1 MNELPFTLTLAER
14 VLLCEE
20 DLLTKIEQS
29 EAVWLTVEDI
39 CHAASHW
46 TITPG
51 NHTADGYVT
60 EPGSDYDLLVR
71 ELQRRFA
78 NPPYE
83 GDHR

>member
-1 MNELPFTLTLAER
+1 MTADLPFEER

-20 DLLTKIEQS
+20 DLLTMIES
-29 EAVWLTVEDI
+29 SDEVWITVQDI
-39 CHAASHW
+39 CRTAARW
-46 TITPG
+46 TTTPG
-51 NHTADGYVT
+51 NQNADGYVT

-78 NPPYE
+78 TPPYE